1 VTDER
6 DDTDKPKLLLIDGSS
21 YIFRAFYALPPL
33 SNSKGTPTNATLG
46 FTNMLLKVI
55 KEFNPE
61 LLVVVFDAKGPCFR
75 SELYAEYKANRP
87 AMPER
92 LSPQI
97 PYIKKVVEG
106 LNIAMLEKEGF
117 EADDLIGT
125 IAVEAAR
132 QDHRVQIITGDK
144 DLFQVITQDITAF
157 DTMKN
162 KSFGISEVRDRF
174 GVEPEQ
180 LIDLLALSGDSIDNI
195 PGVPGIGQKTATALV
210 REFGSLENLLGNLDR
225 VSKPKIKEKLSTHAD
240 QARLSKQL
248 ATIDTRVPLDY
259 RLKDFAYTGEVRET
273 LKETLK
279 DLEFT
284 KLLRELTAAEK
295 HETSYEVVTTEAG
308 FDRIL
313 SDVSSTGAFAISVE
327 PLGVN
332 PLQKPM
338 LGIAMALVPYKA
350 WYIPLASN
358 PGGSSSLSKE
368 MVLRRLKPH
377 LENDSIKKSAYDI
390 KRTDILLKREGIVAA
405 GWDTDVMIASYLL
418 NPTRHDHT
426 LDILAEEHLDH
437 RMVSRQAVMGSGQK
451 AVSPEDLPADRL
463 GPLACEAC
471 DVSLRL
477 SHVLAPKLEEGG
489 FLALYRDIE
498 LPLVAVLA
506 AMEMTGVKVDSS
518 LLAGLSI
525 DFASTLTG
533 LMDEI
538 HDLAGESFNINSP
551 KQLSEI
557 LFTKLELP
565 VIKRTKT
572 GISTDEEVLKK
583 LAANHPLPEKI
594 IRYRGLSKLKSTYV
608 DSLPALINHETGRIH
623 TSFNQTVT
631 ATGRLSSSDPNLQN
645 IPIRTDEGKR
655 IRDAFVP
662 EAGWSILSADY
673 AQIELRILAHISR
686 DETLT
691 AAFQKDEDVHRRT
704 AAEIYGVP
712 PDKVDEPMRREA
724 KVINF
729 GVIYGMSAFGLAKEL
744 GVDTKVA
751 QAYIEEYFLKHNGVK
766 SYIDHIIQEAQR
778 KGFVTT
784 LFSRRRFLPEINSP
798 NRPLRQFAERT
809 AVNTPIQGTAA
820 DIIKIA
826 MIRIHQRLQD
836 EGFATKMILQVHD
849 ELVFEAPDHECE
861 SVSTLIREE
870 MEGVMAMSV
879 PLKVAITRGKTWG
892 EAHT

>member
-1 VTDER
+1 MTDER
-6 DDTDKPKLLLIDGSS
+6 DDTDKPRLLLIDGSS

-55 KEFNPE
+55 KDFTPQR
-61 LLVVVFDAKGPCFR
+61 LVVVFDAKGPSFR

-87 AMPER
+87 TMPER

-180 LIDLLALSGDSIDNI
+180 LVDLLALSGDSIDNI

-766 SYIDHIIQEAQR
+766 SYIDHIIQEARR

>member
-1 VTDER
+1 M
-6 DDTDKPKLLLIDGSS
+6 TDKKDATDRPKLLLIDGSS

-33 SNSKGTPTNATLG
+33 SNSQGTPTNATLG

-55 KEFNPE
+55 KDFTPQ
-61 LLVVVFDAKGPCFR
+61 LLVVVFDAKGPSFR

-97 PYIKKVVEG
+97 PHIKKIVEG

-132 QDHRVQIITGDK
+132 QDHQVQIITGDK
-144 DLFQVITQDITAF
+144 DLFQVITRDITAF
-157 DTMKN
+157 DTMKD
-162 KSFGISEVRDRF
+162 KSFGIKEVKDRF

-180 LIDLLALSGDSIDNI
+180 LVDLLALTGDSIDNI
-195 PGVPGIGQKTATALV
+195 PGVPGIGQKTATVLIQ
-210 REFGSLENLLGNLDR
+210 EFGSLENLLDNLDK
-225 VSKPKIKEKLSTHAD
+225 VSKANIKERLSTHAD

-248 ATIDTRVPLDY
+248 ATIDTHVPLDY
-259 RLKDFAYTGEVRET
+259 RLENFAYTGEVRED

-279 DLEFT
+279 GLEFT
-284 KLLRELTAAEK
+284 KLLRELTVAEK
-295 HETSYEVVTTEAG
+295 HETSYEVITTEADL
-308 FDRIL
+308 DRVL
-313 SDVSSTGAFAISVE
+313 SDISSTDACAISVE
-327 PLGVN
+327 PLGFN
-332 PLQKPM
+332 PLQKAM
-338 LGIAMALVPYKA
+338 LGIAVALVPYKA
-350 WYIPLASN
+350 WYIPLAST
-358 PGGSSSLSKE
+358 PGGSSSLSKDL
-368 MVLRRLKPH
+368 VLKRLKPH
-377 LENDSIKKSAYDI
+377 LENNSIKKSAYDI
-390 KRTDILLKREGIVAA
+390 KRTDILLRHEGIVTG

-426 LDILAEEHLDH
+426 LDILAEEYLDH
-437 RMVSRQAVMGSGQK
+437 RMVPRQDVMGSGQK
-451 AVSPEDLPADRL
+451 AVAPEDLPTDRI

-477 SHVLAPKLEEGG
+477 SHILAPKLEQGG

-498 LPLVAVLA
+498 LPLAAVLA
-506 AMEMTGVKVDSS
+506 AMEMTGVKVDLS
-518 LLAGLSI
+518 LLAALSS
-525 DFASTLTG
+525 DFEITLTH

-565 VIKRTKT
+565 VVKRTKT

-583 LAANHPLPEKI
+583 LAANHPLPDKI

-608 DSLPALINHETGRIH
+608 DSLPGLVNPKTGRIH

-662 EAGWSILSADY
+662 EEGWSMLSADY

-691 AAFQKDEDVHRRT
+691 AAFQKGEDVHRRT
-704 AAEIYGVP
+704 AAEIYGVAP
-712 PDKVDEPMRREA
+712 EKVDELMRREA

-766 SYIDHIIQEAQR
+766 SYIDHIIQEAQT

-784 LFSRRRFLPEINSP
+784 LFNRRRYLPEINSA

-820 DIIKIA
+820 DLIKIA
-826 MIRIHQRLQD
+826 MIRIHRRLRD
-836 EGFATKMILQVHD
+836 EGFSTKMILQVHD
-849 ELVFEAPDHECE
+849 ELVFEVPDGECE
-861 SVSTLIREE
+861 PVSTLIREE
-870 MEGVMAMSV
+870 MEGVMELSV
-879 PLKVAITRGKTWG
+879 PLKVAITQGKTWG
-892 EAHT
+892 QAHT